1 MEKARMG
8 PTPELRGFRH
18 SLPMELLKAREAA
31 MARFRPLLKE
41 WGFTEQQWRVIRAL
55 ADSEPMDAGQLA
67 SRSLLL
73 APSLTRILRYLES
86 KGIVRRSVD
95 GGDQRRQIVS
105 LTASGRQRFEE
116 AAPDSEAAYAQIE
129 SDFGRERLELLYRLL
144 AEFHTSMEGPKPP
157 ERL

>member
-1 MEKARMG
+1 MG
-8 PTPELRGFRH
+8 STPELRDFRH

-41 WGFTEQQWRVIRAL
+41 WGFTEQQWRVIRVL
-55 ADSEPMDAGQLA
+55 VDSGPIDAGKLA

-73 APSLTRILRYLES
+73 APSLTRILRYLENE
-86 KGIVRRSVD
+86 GIVRRSVD

-105 LTASGRQRFEE
+105 LTASGRKRFEE

-129 SDFGRERLELLYRLL
+129 SDFGRERLELLYGLL
-144 AEFHTSMEGPKPP
+144 ADFYTSMEDAKPP
-157 ERL
+157 DR

>member
-1 MEKARMG
+1 
-8 PTPELRGFRH
+8 
-18 SLPMELLKAREAA
+18 MELLKAREAA
-31 MARFRPLLKE
+31 MARFRPLLKA

-55 ADSEPMDAGQLA
+55 ADSEPTDAGQLA

-86 KGIVRRSVD
+86 EGIVRRAVD

-105 LTASGRQRFEE
+105 LTSYGRQRFEE
-116 AAPDSEAAYAQIE
+116 ASPDSEAAYAQIE

-144 AEFHTSMEGPKPP
+144 AEFHTRMEEPQPP
-157 ERL
+157 DSL